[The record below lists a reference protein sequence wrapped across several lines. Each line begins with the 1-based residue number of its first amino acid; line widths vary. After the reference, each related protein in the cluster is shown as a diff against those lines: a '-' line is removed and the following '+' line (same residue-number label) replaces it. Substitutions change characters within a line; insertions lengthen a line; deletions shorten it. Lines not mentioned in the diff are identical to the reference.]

1 MHAVYSERFHELII
15 LRDKRRRKDDELYFC
30 EISLILA

>member
-1 MHAVYSERFHELII
+1 MHAVYNERSHKLII
-15 LRDKRRRKDDELYFC
+15 LRDKRRHKDDELYLY